1 MNDLRYEQISI
12 DEIDLSVRSYNA
24 LKRAG
29 IETLAELVTAYEHGT
44 LLDIRNL
51 GVKSYEDIKET
62 IEEISG
68 SGFQLVE
75 DYGEEE
81 SFEQYVIPE
90 AIENVSVYDLDISS
104 RIRNGLVHSG
114 FDTVGK
120 ILKMTRDDMNSVRG
134 MGAKTA
140 DELKKTFVKYMK
152 KDLTILLMIE

>member
-62 IEEISG
+62 IEEISS

-90 AIENVSVYDLDISS
+90 AIENVSVYDLDIST
-104 RIRNGLVHSG
+104 RLRNGLVHSG
-114 FDTVGK
+114 FDTVC
-120 ILKMTRDDMNSVRG
+120 RG
-134 MGAKTA
+134 QAF
-140 DELKKTFVKYMK
+140 L
-152 KDLTILLMIE
+152 